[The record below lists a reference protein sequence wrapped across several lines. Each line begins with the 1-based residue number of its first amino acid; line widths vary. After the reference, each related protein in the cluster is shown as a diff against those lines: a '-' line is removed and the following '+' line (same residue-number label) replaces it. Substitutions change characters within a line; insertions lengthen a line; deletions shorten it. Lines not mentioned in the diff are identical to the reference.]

1 MGGSKGQSANEL
13 LVIYMFVM
21 LMFTVFVASF
31 AQQRSAEMERSKVAA
46 ADAVGEQFSN
56 ELDFAARAGNG
67 YSKKFVY
74 PLLLNGVTPYSII
87 MNNLSKSVDI
97 QFRLGTANYSHS
109 FPIITSNVL
118 VIPSINATLPNG
130 TQYGYILQSSN
141 QSFSTGQIYAQ
152 NLNGRIVISMFP
164 FNAPNPTKVQMGVSG
179 NYTKQGTEFANVT
192 ANVTDSFGS
201 FVPDGTL
208 VHFSTSTGMIDDFA
222 PTVNGTATAS
232 LTIQTTARVVAVV
245 SGVSQGYTVPFTP
258 G

>member
-21 LMFTVFVASF
+21 LIFTVFVASF
-31 AQQRSAEMERSKVAA
+31 TQQRSAEMERSKVTA
-46 ADAVGEQFSN
+46 ADVVGRQFSN

-97 QFRLGTANYSHS
+97 QFNLGTANYSHS
-109 FPIITSNVL
+109 FSIITSNVL

-141 QSFSTGQIYAQ
+141 YSFSTGEIYVQ
-152 NLNGRIVISMFP
+152 NLNEMIIVSMFSTY
-164 FNAPNPTKVQMGVSG
+164 APNPRKVVVGVSG
-179 NYTKQGTEFANVT
+179 TYTRMGTKFVNVT

-201 FVPDGTL
+201 FAPDGSL
-208 VHFSTSTGMIDDFA
+208 VNFYTSNGIIDDFA
-222 PTVNGTATAS
+222 PTVNGTATA
-232 LTIQTTARVVAVV
+232 LLMIQSDALVIARI
-245 SGVSQGYTVPFTP
+245 SGAFGSKNIPF
-258 G
+258 GS

>member
-21 LMFTVFVASF
+21 LIFTVFVASF
-31 AQQRSAEMERSKVAA
+31 TQQRSAEMERSKVAA
-46 ADAVGEQFSN
+46 ADAVGGQFSN

-97 QFRLGTANYSHS
+97 RFSLGTANYSHS
-109 FPIITSNVL
+109 FPIITSNVM

-141 QSFSTGQIYAQ
+141 YSFSTGEMYVQ
-152 NLNGRIVISMFP
+152 NLNGMIIVSMFSTY
-164 FNAPNPTKVQMGVSG
+164 APNPRKVVVGVSG
-179 NYTKQGTEFANVT
+179 TYTSMGTKFVNVT

-201 FVPDGTL
+201 LAPDGSL
-208 VHFSTSTGMIDDFA
+208 VHFYASSGIIDDFA
-222 PTVNGTATAS
+222 PTVNGTATA
-232 LTIQTTARVVAVV
+232 LLMIQSDALVRASI
-245 SGVSQGYTVPFTP
+245 SGAFGDKVIPF
-258 G
+258 GS